1 MEVAGND
8 LIIEALVSFQK
19 NAPIDTKNKAF
30 HAGLNARKDT
40 KALERTAVLNVQ
52 MISMKDCFIAR
63 NLRICHERVVTRQKR
78 NASKI
83 MEPLAKRRQ
92 STGFKNV
99 PNTTTRSC
107 LVALRIVL
115 KIWKT

>member
-1 MEVAGND
+1 MVVAGKD
-8 LIIEALVSFQK
+8 PIIEASVSFRK
-19 NAPIDTKNKAF
+19 NALKDTKNKAL

-52 MISMKDCFIAR
+52 MISMRDYFIAR
-63 NLRICHERVVTRQKR
+63 NLRICHERVVTRQKS

-83 MEPLAKRRQ
+83 MEPLVKRRQ
-92 STGFKNV
+92 LTGFKNV